1 MCVVANVALEL
12 IGERGDFQIDSF
24 GHVELLVPYEQM
36 GICIQMKG
44 NMRSM
49 ETARTK

>member
-1 MCVVANVALEL
+1 MALGL
-12 IGERGDFQIDSF
+12 IGETGDFQIDSF

-36 GICIQMKG
+36 GLCIQMKG

-49 ETARTK
+49 ETVRTK